1 MSSPAL
7 DNVLG
12 VATGTRTKLKGVNM
26 VVVIVS
32 IVLSIMVIHTR
43 NTCINERDLGTF
55 KSNTKFMNTTAIILL
70 VMSLLLFVYDIAVMF
85 KFI

>member
-12 VATGTRTKLKGVNM
+12 VAAGTRTKLKGVNM
-26 VVVIVS
+26 LVVIVS

-43 NTCINERDLGTF
+43 NTCINQKDPSKF
-55 KSNTKFMNTTAIILL
+55 KKETNFMNTTAIILL

>member
-1 MSSPAL
+1 ML
-7 DNVLG
+7 
-12 VATGTRTKLKGVNM
+12 
-26 VVVIVS
+26 VVIVS

-43 NTCINERDLGTF
+43 NTCINERDLGKCKTET
-55 KSNTKFMNTTAIILL
+55 NFMNTTAIILL